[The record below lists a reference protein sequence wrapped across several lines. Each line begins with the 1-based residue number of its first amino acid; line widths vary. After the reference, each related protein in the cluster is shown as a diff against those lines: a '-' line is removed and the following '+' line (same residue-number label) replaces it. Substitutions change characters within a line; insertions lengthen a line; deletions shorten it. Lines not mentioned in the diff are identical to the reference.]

1 MKKIMIS
8 AALVCLAGFT
18 YAQKPVAGDVT
29 GDVEL
34 QFQTGTSAIHILS
47 PNLNAR
53 YFLKDDM
60 ALRLS
65 LSLNTSSTSQ
75 DYTENADG
83 TGGTGTAESSSSG
96 FGIGVGIQKHFAG
109 TERLSPYV
117 GAGISFNSGSSSE
130 DWNNVGMDPFTGQMG
145 YVSGTTVKVDGAS
158 TSTFGIGVNAGADY
172 YFVNHIYLG
181 IEVGLGFAS
190 TSIGEETT
198 TVTATGVPTTT
209 TVSQGGSSSGIN
221 VGANSGLRLGFVF

>member
-8 AALVCLAGFT
+8 AALVCLAGLT
-18 YAQKPVAGDVT
+18 YAQKPAAGDVT

-34 QFQTGTSAIHILS
+34 RLQTGGDYIHVLS

-60 ALRLS
+60 ALRLG
-65 LSLNTSSTSQ
+65 LNLNTSSTSQ

-83 TGGTGTAESSSSG
+83 TGGTGTEESSSSG
-96 FGIGVGIQKHFAG
+96 FGLSVGIQKHFAG

-117 GAGISFNSGSSSE
+117 GADISFNSGSSSA
-130 DWNNVGMDPFTGQMG
+130 DWTNFDGTGFNNG
-145 YVSGTTVKVDGAS
+145 YNVKVDGAS

-181 IEVGLGFAS
+181 IEVGLGFSS
-190 TSIGEETT
+190 TSLGEETT
-198 TVTATGVPTTT
+198 TITQTGQPTTT
-209 TVSQGGSSSGIN
+209 IVSQGGSSSGFG
-221 VGANSGLRLGFVF
+221 VGANSGLRFGFVF